1 MPIIHRSLG
10 RARGFNLIELMI
22 AMTIGLFLLLGA
34 STFFINM
41 LQSSGNN
48 LTRNKLD
55 AELRLAL
62 QFISNDVKRAGYYQG
77 LPSLASADL
86 AELSTAGI
94 TGNNINPINATVNPD
109 TFLRMYRPVVT
120 PAGSCLLYGYNR
132 NGNLTAD
139 RRVDLYDDGELTG
152 VRLSNGVLQVRTSC
166 VVCSYT
172 SCSAGTWSDL
182 TDSTL
187 IEITALSFSNGDLA
201 CSGSSPPAS
210 QCPWPSGAP
219 VLSLKVTISG
229 RLTTRPTEVR
239 QLTTTVWL
247 ENRVT
252 AFQ

>member
-1 MPIIHRSLG
+1 MMTTSLR
-10 RARGFNLIELMI
+10 RARGFNLVELMI
-22 AMTIGLFLLLGA
+22 AMTIGMFLLLGA

-41 LQSSGNN
+41 LQSTSNN

-77 LPSLASADL
+77 LPSLTSADL
-86 AELSTAGI
+86 AALTAARI
-94 TGNNINPINATVNPD
+94 TGNGINAITASVNPD

-132 NGNLTAD
+132 NGNLIGGG
-139 RRVDLYDDGELTG
+139 RVDQYDDGELTG
-152 VRLSNGVLQVRTSC
+152 VRLNNSVLQVRTSC
-166 VVCSYT
+166 VACSYT

-182 TDSTL
+182 TDSAL
-187 IEITALSFSNGDLA
+187 IEITALSFSNGDTV
-201 CSGSSPPAS
+201 CSGGSPPAS

-229 RLTTRPTEVR
+229 RLKTKPVEIR
-239 QLTTTVWL
+239 QLSTTIWL
-247 ENRVT
+247 ENQVI
-252 AFQ
+252 AFP